1 MLITFKLNSIASA
14 SLSRSLPLEL
24 ELPQII
30 TQIDKDLH
38 LCEQKSWQKDL
49 QKVITEPEEL
59 LTLVNID
66 PRAYLQHFK
75 ARQLFPV
82 RVPLP
87 FIKRMIKGDIND
99 PLLKQVMPLS
109 SEFVVTDGFVTDPL
123 KEHDTV
129 ATGLLHKYKNRVLM
143 IVKSGCAINCR
154 YCFRRHFPY
163 QDNSPSKQH
172 WQPTLDYIEEHK
184 EISEVIF
191 SGGDPLMASDQ
202 HLAWLIAEIEKI
214 AHVKWLR
221 IHTRLPV
228 VIPNRITSKL
238 VSLLKNSRLKA
249 TMVLHINHGNEI
261 DNDFVQALEPLRDAR
276 ISLFNQSVLLK
287 DINDKAETLI
297 ELSEKLF
304 HAGIQPYYLHLFD
317 PVQGAAHFDVKE
329 EVAVGIMN
337 EMLATLPGFLM
348 PKLVREIAGQA
359 NKTPINLA

>member
-1 MLITFKLNSIASA
+1 M
-14 SLSRSLPLEL
+14 EL

-30 TQIDKDLH
+30 TQIDNDLH
-38 LCEQKSWQKDL
+38 LCDQKSWQKDL
-49 QKVITEPEEL
+49 QKVITEPAKL
-59 LTLVNID
+59 LSLVNID
-66 PRAYLQHFK
+66 PEQYLQHFK

-87 FIKRMIKGDIND
+87 FVKRMTKGDIND

-109 SEFVVTDGFVTDPL
+109 SEFIVSDGFVNDPL
-123 KEHDTV
+123 QEHDTV

-163 QDNSPSKQH
+163 QDNSPNKQH
-172 WQPTLDYIEEHK
+172 WQPALDYITKHK

-202 HLAWLIAEIEKI
+202 HLAWLVKQIEQI

-228 VIPNRITSKL
+228 VIPNRITKGL
-238 VSLLKNSRLKA
+238 VTLLKNSRLKA

-261 DNDFVQALEPLRDAR
+261 DEDFTAALEPLRAAR
-276 ISLFNQSVLLK
+276 IPLFNQSVLLK
-287 DINDKAETLI
+287 GINDNAKTLI
-297 ELSEKLF
+297 ALSEKVF
-304 HAGIQPYYLHLFD
+304 NAGIQPYYLHLFD

-329 EVAVGIMN
+329 AVAVNIMN

-359 NKTPINLA
+359 NKTPINLT